1 MDQQLIIT
9 HPGSA
14 HFDDLTAVSL
24 VLASCQLQRFR
35 IERREPS
42 SAELDDP
49 GIWVIDTGG
58 RHEPEKLNFD
68 HHQSLECPSAYVL
81 VADYLGLLDTLSIM
95 PWWDFKDYVDRF
107 GAARASEIFNAGD
120 DLVNRN
126 PVEDWLVSQ
135 FASEPQASL
144 PLLKSYGTRLIKDAR
159 TLKRQIDF
167 WKKSSRLMINGI
179 PAMIGETR
187 ESAGLDEFRRRDKN
201 PPDVVISLDRRG
213 EGWRLFR
220 YEGVPVDFSRIAGE
234 PEVAF
239 AHKSGFMA
247 TTRKRLTRDQL
258 VTLVSKAVVEDVT

>member
-120 DLVNRN
+120 DRVN
-126 PVEDWLVSQ
+126 PE
-135 FASEPQASL
+135 SEKSGLYLSL
-144 PLLKSYGTRLIKDAR
+144 LLSLSLLTSVKILGTRLIKDAR
-159 TLKRQIDF
+159 TLKAR
-167 WKKSSRLMINGI
+167 
-179 PAMIGETR
+179 
-187 ESAGLDEFRRRDKN
+187 
-201 PPDVVISLDRRG
+201 
-213 EGWRLFR
+213 
-220 YEGVPVDFSRIAGE
+220 
-234 PEVAF
+234 
-239 AHKSGFMA
+239 
-247 TTRKRLTRDQL
+247 
-258 VTLVSKAVVEDVT
+258 